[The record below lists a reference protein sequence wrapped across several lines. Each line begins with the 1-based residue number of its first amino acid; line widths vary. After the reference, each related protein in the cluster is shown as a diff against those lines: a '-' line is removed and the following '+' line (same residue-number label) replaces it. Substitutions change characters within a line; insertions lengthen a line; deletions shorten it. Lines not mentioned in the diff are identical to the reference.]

1 MHISFR
7 RLMLVTPLLALFS
20 CSWPEDK
27 TQLPQYRIQSGQDLT
42 ILTTTDTHY
51 LSKSLTDY
59 GPAFTQFLAAG
70 DGKQLGYSEELIGAL
85 ANDIAIR
92 KPDAVIISGDLSNN
106 GEKRSH
112 QDLAKH
118 LKAIEQDTGTRVYV
132 IPGNHDIL
140 NPWARKFKGQRRYR
154 ADNVTPQKFRNL
166 YQDFGYDEALLEDRD
181 SLSYLAAPS
190 GDLWLLMLD
199 TSQYTNN
206 KQLGHPQL
214 DGRVAASTLQWID
227 ECGKLAADSGAQIVA
242 VMHHSLLDHSE
253 FIQKGFTVNDNA
265 GVIEA
270 LTRNGINTALSGH
283 IHIQDISK
291 SSRNDSSIYD
301 IANSA
306 LSVYPHQYGML
317 HYSSADHALD
327 YNTFKLDLEMWAQ
340 ATRLHR

>member
-7 RLMLVTPLLALFS
+7 RLMLVTPLLALVS
-20 CSWPEDK
+20 CSWPGAK
-27 TQLPQYRIQSGQDLT
+27 TQLPQYRIQSGQDLA

-118 LKAIEQDTGTRVYV
+118 LKAMEQDTGTRVYV

-140 NPWARKFKGQRRYR
+140 NPWARKFKGQRQYR
-154 ADNVTPQKFRNL
+154 ADNVSPQKFRNL

-190 GDLWLLMLD
+190 GDLWLFL
-199 TSQYTNN
+199 
-206 KQLGHPQL
+206 
-214 DGRVAASTLQWID
+214 
-227 ECGKLAADSGAQIVA
+227 
-242 VMHHSLLDHSE
+242 
-253 FIQKGFTVNDNA
+253 
-265 GVIEA
+265 
-270 LTRNGINTALSGH
+270 
-283 IHIQDISK
+283 
-291 SSRNDSSIYD
+291 
-301 IANSA
+301 
-306 LSVYPHQYGML
+306 
-317 HYSSADHALD
+317 
-327 YNTFKLDLEMWAQ
+327 
-340 ATRLHR
+340 